1 MARVVVD
8 GALAA
13 EFFGGEGAFDVDA
26 ASVFALVAALDSR
39 APGFAASAE
48 VRAVFAVD
56 GVAVADWSTPL
67 APASEVLVIPRI
79 GGG

>member
-1 MARVVVD
+1 MARVVVE

-13 EFFGGEGAFDVDA
+13 EFFGGETAFDVEA
-26 ASVFALVAALDSR
+26 ASLFALVSALDTR

-56 GVAVADWSTPL
+56 GTAVADWSTPVS
-67 APASEVLVIPRI
+67 AASEVLVIPRI